1 MTDIDLYAI
10 RHWGIHLELV
20 SIKRLLAILN
30 CASLRTHL
38 EIMASAAASSDVEAT
53 TTAGTATVIATG
65 ATPPKE
71 DEKIEA
77 FPLPAWV

>member
-1 MTDIDLYAI
+1 MGYIFGVHI
-10 RHWGIHLELV
+10 NQKIVR
-20 SIKRLLAILN
+20 N
-30 CASLRTHL
+30 CHRIFHTF

-53 TTAGTATVIATG
+53 TTAGTATVITAG
-65 ATPPKE
+65 ATTPKQ